1 MKEKV
6 GKAIFIMVFW
16 TILFGLLGGLG
27 LIKDMFSIGF
37 LWVFIIIRQGLILL
51 LIVVPLYLIFNILK
65 SRNKVHER
73 KK

>member
-6 GKAIFIMVFW
+6 GKVIFIIIFW
-16 TILFGLLGGLG
+16 TILFGLLGGLD

-37 LWVFIIIRQGLILL
+37 LWVFIIVRQGLILL

-65 SRNKVHER
+65 SKNEAHER
-73 KK
+73 KN